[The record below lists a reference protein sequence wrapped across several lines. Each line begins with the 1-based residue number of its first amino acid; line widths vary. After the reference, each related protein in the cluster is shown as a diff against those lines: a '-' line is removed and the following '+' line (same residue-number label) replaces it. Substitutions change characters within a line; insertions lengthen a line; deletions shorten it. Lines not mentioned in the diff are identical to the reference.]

1 MTVFI
6 DVHSKDTKDIEQT
19 IDNLQ
24 PFSGIC
30 LFIDITNSTKI
41 KYNKGFSEWV
51 LLLKNTFGV
60 LSLQNKI
67 KNNIVKFIGDAIMI
81 FVPDETLFTQN
92 GSINNFYTLLEEVF
106 ATVDILKLLHIDDV
120 FMKCKVAIHYCEDVY
135 NITFFKGY
143 DDYYGKDIDITARL
157 LSKAKENTI
166 VISDVFYQ
174 KVINDLSETGKPI
187 DTGCLTNIS
196 GKYIEDF
203 KGVPFPLQFRRLTTP
218 HGPE

>member
-6 DVHSKDTKDIEQT
+6 DVHSKDIKDIERT
-19 IDNLQ
+19 IANLQ
-24 PFSGIC
+24 PYCGTC

-51 LLLKNTFGV
+51 ILLKNTFGV
-60 LSLQNKI
+60 LALQQKI
-67 KNNIVKFIGDAIMI
+67 KGNIVKFIGDAIMI
-81 FVPDETLFTQN
+81 FIPDDTLFTEN
-92 GSINNFYTLLEEVF
+92 GSITGFYTLLEEVF
-106 ATVDILKLLHIDDV
+106 ATVDILKLLHIDEV
-120 FMKCKVAIHYCEDVY
+120 FMKCKVSIHYCEEVY
-135 NITFFKGY
+135 DITFFKGY

-174 KVINDLSETGKPI
+174 KVIKDLKETGKPM
-187 DTGCLTNIS
+187 DTGCLKNIS
-196 GKYIEDF
+196 SRYIEDF
-203 KGVPFPLQFRRLTTP
+203 KGVPFPIQFRRLETP